1 MKRILP
7 LLLACLLLLGCSQ
20 KSGLSGV
27 PAASD
32 ASTPAQ
38 QTDGLYDQG
47 HYLEQETGG
56 SVKCYP
62 LDTEEDTGIYLMGQL
77 LLMMREDAGGT
88 RMEVYSG
95 DALQLEAAL
104 DTTLH
109 DFFREPSLRVSGTGV
124 SYYDAQR
131 KESVLLDAQLRVV
144 RQVTAPEGLVGVPL
158 LSDDGKAL
166 YYCTASAI
174 RVLDTD
180 SGLSRVLKEISAQ
193 EVSAAALLMDGR
205 VMQCEIKD
213 GETVRTVFISTEN
226 GQLLGQL
233 PQTAQVETF
242 DGSFYAS
249 FLDGAGWGAL
259 GILSFGQS
267 ESDAKLMDLPGS
279 ASFLDFLPGLD
290 SAAAWEYRQDT
301 GELEIS
307 LYNLSSGIRVSA
319 LSLPQ
324 YIEPLQAASRPDGKI
339 YLLLRGASEKGDV
352 LCLWDPEKNAVE
364 DSRNYTAPYSSPDA
378 PDNEAMEACREYA
391 RELSLQ
397 TGVTILVGE
406 DAAAYQPRDYR
417 IQAEYL
423 ATVTQR
429 ELELLDQHLK
439 NFPDGFL
446 STLAGNF
453 DGLNLCL
460 VRSVTGST
468 GAGSLDAAAGLQYW
482 DGATVYVA
490 LCTVEDTEYSL
501 YHELC
506 HLIDTQVMNNSSAYD
521 NWEKFNPSD
530 FSYDN
535 DYAQNR
541 SRDDSKYLTPGSEA
555 FIDTYSMSFP
565 KEDRARI
572 LEYAMTAGHEELFQS
587 SILQSKLKQI
597 CIGIREGFG
606 LTDSAERYLWEQY
619 LWSPLAA
626 Q

>member
-1 MKRILP
+1 MKKILP

-27 PAASD
+27 PAASEVS
-32 ASTPAQ
+32 APAPQ
-38 QTDGLYDQG
+38 AAGLYDQG

-56 SVKCYP
+56 AVTCYP

-77 LLMMREDAGGT
+77 LLVMREDTDGT
-88 RMEVYSG
+88 LMEVYSG
-95 DALQLEAAL
+95 DTLQLEAAL
-104 DTTLH
+104 DTPLH
-109 DFFREPSLRVSGTGV
+109 DFLREPSLRIFDTGI
-124 SYYDAQR
+124 SYYDRQQE
-131 KESVLLDAQLRVV
+131 ESVLLDTQLRVV
-144 RQVTAPEGLVGVPL
+144 RQVAAPEGLVGVPL
-158 LSDDGKAL
+158 LSDDGKTL
-166 YYCTASAI
+166 FYCTASAV
-174 RVLDTD
+174 RALDTD
-180 SGLSRVLKEISAQ
+180 SGLSRVLKEIAVQ
-193 EVSAAALLMDGR
+193 EVSASALIMDGR
-205 VMQCEIKD
+205 VMQCEMKD
-213 GETVRTVFISTEN
+213 GDTVKTVFISTEN

-233 PQTAQVETF
+233 PQTAQVETYG
-242 DGSFYAS
+242 GSFYAS
-249 FLDGAGWGAL
+249 FLDGTGWGAL
-259 GILSFGQS
+259 EILSYGQS
-267 ESDAKLMDLPGS
+267 ESGAKLMDLPGS
-279 ASFLDFLPGLD
+279 ASFLNFLPRREG
-290 SAAAWEYRQDT
+290 AVAWQYRQEP
-301 GELEIS
+301 GGLEIS
-307 LYNLSSGIRVSA
+307 LYALSSGKRVSA

-324 YIEPLQAASRPDGKI
+324 YIQPLQAASRPDGKI

-352 LCLWDPEKNAVE
+352 LCLWNPEKTAVE
-364 DSRNYTAPYSSPDA
+364 DPRNYTAPYSSPDA

-391 RELSLQ
+391 RDLSQQ

-429 ELELLDQHLK
+429 ELELLGQHLS

-446 STLAGNF
+446 ATLAGNF

-460 VRSVTGST
+460 VRSASGSAGT
-468 GAGSLDAAAGLQYW
+468 GSLDAAAGLQYW
-482 DGATVYVA
+482 DGATVYIA

-521 NWEKFNPSD
+521 TWEKFNPSD

-535 DYAQNR
+535 DYIQNR
-541 SRDDSKYLTPGSEA
+541 SRDGSKYLTPGSEA

-572 LEYAMTAGHEELFQS
+572 LEYAMTSGHEALFQS

-606 LTDSAERYLWEQY
+606 LTDSPERYLWEQY
-619 LWSPLAA
+619 LWSPLAGE
-626 Q
+626 